1 MAVNFIEG
9 IKPCS
14 DAKVGIVVSRFNSF
28 ICERLLEGAL
38 DTLKREGQVE
48 DSNITVVRVPGA
60 IEIPLTLELMAQSGK
75 FDALIALGCVIRGAT
90 YHFEVVANEC
100 AKGITQVTLKNSCIV
115 SNGVLTTNTIDEA
128 IQRAGSKAGNK
139 GSEAASAALEMINVT
154 RQLSLVLTEPKPCEA
169 RLGLRSFFLRF
180 LWIKLRVQSL
190 LRCVIRRA
198 TLRCRRFINGS

>member
-75 FDALIALGCVIRGAT
+75 YDALIALGCVIRGAT

-154 RQLSLVLTEPKPCEA
+154 RQLKA
-169 RLGLRSFFLRF
+169 
-180 LWIKLRVQSL
+180 
-190 LRCVIRRA
+190 
-198 TLRCRRFINGS
+198 